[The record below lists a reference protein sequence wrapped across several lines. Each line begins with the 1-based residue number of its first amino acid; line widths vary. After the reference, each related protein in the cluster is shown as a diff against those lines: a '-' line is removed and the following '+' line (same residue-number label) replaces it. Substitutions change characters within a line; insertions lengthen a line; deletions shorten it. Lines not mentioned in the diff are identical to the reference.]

1 MTIPAS
7 TNAGFCNSWKDV
19 CAVGVV
25 FSCCFLLSYSLKG
38 KFDLLVRH
46 IVQTV
51 ALLFQLRAES
61 SEMPTLVFV
70 KTSGCGSKPGIN
82 AILFLAH
89 QLYFWQQNH
98 GRSELCSFIQKPA
111 SILAHRLQC
120 KYVQGFSHT
129 MGNCS
134 AKEGRVFSAVW
145 KFLSMTLF
153 WGLYKRELDGVFM
166 KESWKISYYSY
177 YCYFILW
184 LFHTIAISECL
195 ELGSTFTHVTSAVS
209 TAGYFKARVHGRH
222 LLVNSGLEGKH
233 H

>member
-145 KFLSMTLF
+145 EFLSMTLF

-166 KESWKISYYSY
+166 KELEDFILFILLLFHTMAISY
-177 YCYFILW
+177 YCYFW
-184 LFHTIAISECL
+184 VPWAWFYFHTCNFGRIYSWVFQSQ
-195 ELGSTFTHVTSAVS
+195 STCQAS
-209 TAGYFKARVHGRH
+209 
-222 LLVNSGLEGKH
+222 SG
-233 H
+233 